1 MKSYSVVQKM
11 FVGLALSLT
20 PVAAQRGYQ
29 LSGDAVVV
37 DRAQHWREW
46 TIPAHLA
53 HIDAAGSV
61 RPRPLRTVYNVLEDR
76 ALRRP
81 ITINTDDPRIG
92 TIDSTMQLDV
102 FGEPIRNTLNEL
114 VFDYSVRP
122 GISRVGSNPQLADR
136 ILDGDPTTFWEPN
149 PRDPIEQWWIEV
161 DLGRAVPVE
170 RLKLQFVGA
179 ELGDPFLQFILLLS
193 RRQSALLH
201 EPNSRLGFQLFIP
214 QDAPSTTQR
223 TYIFESEHTS
233 PQLPPADGAVS
244 DRRLIEARKP
254 SPEWTGKSI
263 ETIRIVVTD
272 TRGGRA
278 AQITQ
283 AAWEALAAHERGD
296 VVYFARDVAGREE
309 PVDEATYQ
317 ALAAERQGQ
326 RAYYRRELPRL
337 AEVEAWGWGDNIGI
351 NLVQNGG
358 SLALTTPGKNPLTA
372 FDGDDATSYVHQ
384 TRNPLNPGGNVLTV
398 DIGGAVWLDQVRL
411 TGSGMRGYIMRAS
424 AGGRDV
430 RGGLQWQR
438 ISPPEREYSVAEAL
452 PRGDSG
458 RFSAIVDPQ
467 DPPLKVRLLDL
478 IVFAH
483 FPPGF
488 VGGRSESGAG
498 QGILVNA
505 FWSVVNEIMLFSSR
519 PPAEVELES
528 GLIELP
534 GLVALGAV
542 DWDADTPP
550 GTDVEIRTRTGDQ
563 LLQQIRYFDKTGNEK
578 TAAEYKTLAG
588 FLKGPSDTTV
598 VVGPGWSAWSPQY
611 RQPGEWASSPSL
623 RRFMQLQVRLT
634 NDGGPQVPVLH
645 RLSVGLQQPVVQQ
658 LRAEVWPT
666 AVEAGV
672 LDTFALFVQPDFLAR
687 PAELRSPGF
696 DQVRVRAEPGLDLR
710 LVDVA
715 LGTEAELASGTPFQR
730 FAPGA
735 DGRLLDAEGAELA
748 VRAAGDSLWLRF
760 PQTVQGAS
768 AEMLAPVYYRSVV
781 PGDEVPT
788 GLDRKLLTFTSYNLL
803 PEAEQGAVRYFRQAA
818 SGRLVEVE
826 AAAYEALPAAEQGPV
841 RYFRKVV
848 GLGDQVPFD
857 AVGDSLDQS
866 RYNRLGQQRGWVVDR
881 GRLLRVRFASRVYLQ
896 GTRLAVAVRQSQ
908 PATAWQIADGGDVT
922 ELSPARSLAIRAQ
935 GADAAIAEVAIAPNP
950 FTPNGDGVNEVAEI
964 AFSLFRVQAERAL
977 AVRVYTLAGRPVRQL
992 EALATGGQQRFV
1004 WDGRDEAGRVVAP
1017 GLYLCKIEVAADAA
1031 AFDGQ
1036 RRVWVIGVAY

>member
-1 MKSYSVVQKM
+1 MKSDSVVQKIL
-11 FVGLALSLT
+11 VGLALSLS
-20 PVAAQRGYQ
+20 PVEAQRGYQ
-29 LSGDAVVV
+29 ISGDEVVV
-37 DRAQHWREW
+37 DLAQHWRQW

-53 HIDAAGSV
+53 HIDEAGSV
-61 RPRPLRTVYNVLEDR
+61 RTRRLRTVYNVLEDR
-76 ALRRP
+76 TLRRP
-81 ITINTDDPRIG
+81 IIINTDDPRIG
-92 TIDSTMQLDV
+92 TIDSTMQFDV
-102 FGEPIRNTLNEL
+102 LGEPIRNTLNEL
-114 VFDYSVRP
+114 VFDHWVRP
-122 GISRVGSNPQLADR
+122 GISRVGSNPQLAEH
-136 ILDGDPTTFWEPN
+136 ILDGDPTTFWEPD
-149 PRDPIEQWWIEV
+149 PRDPIERWWIEV

-170 RLKLQFVGA
+170 RLKLQFVDE
-179 ELGDPFLQFILLLS
+179 ELGDPFLQFIMLMS

-201 EPNSRLGFQLFIP
+201 EPNSRIGFQLFIP
-214 QDAPSTTQR
+214 QDAPNTTQR
-223 TYIFESEHTS
+223 EYIFASEHTS
-233 PQLPPADGAVS
+233 PELPAASGEVS
-244 DRRLIEARKP
+244 DRLLIEARKP

-263 ETIRIVVTD
+263 ETIRIVITD

-278 AQITQ
+278 EQITQ
-283 AAWEALAAHERGD
+283 EAWEGLSADERGD

-317 ALAAERQGQ
+317 ALAAERQG
-326 RAYYRRELPRL
+326 RREYYRRELPRL

-351 NLVQNGG
+351 NLVKNGG

-372 FDGDDATSYVHQ
+372 FDGDDATYYSHQ

-411 TGSGMRGYIMRAS
+411 TGAGIRGYIMRAS

-430 RGGLQWQR
+430 RGGLKWQR

-467 DPPLKVRLLDL
+467 DPPLKARLLDL
-478 IVFAH
+478 VVFAH

-505 FWSVVNEIMLFSSR
+505 FWSVINEIMLFSSR
-519 PPAEVELES
+519 PPAEVVLES
-528 GLIELP
+528 DLIELP
-534 GLVALGAV
+534 GLVALGGV
-542 DWDADTPP
+542 HWEADTPP

-563 LLQQIRYFDKTGNEK
+563 LLQQIRYFDKTGNAK

-598 VVGPGWSAWSPQY
+598 VVGPGWSTWSQQY
-611 RQPGEWASSPSL
+611 RQPGEWVRSPSL
-623 RRFMQLQVRLT
+623 RRFMQLQVRLKS
-634 NDGGPQVPVLH
+634 DGGQQVPALH
-645 RLSVGLQQPVVQQ
+645 RLSVGLHQPVVQR

-672 LDTFALFVQPDFLAR
+672 LDTFSLFVQPDFLTQ
-687 PAELRSPGF
+687 PVQERSLGF
-696 DQVRVRAEPGLDLR
+696 DEMRVRAEPGLDLR

-715 LGTEAELASGTPFQR
+715 LGTEAELASATPFQR

-735 DGRLLDAEGAELA
+735 DGRLLDAQGAELA
-748 VRAAGDSLWLRF
+748 VRAAGDSLWLHF
-760 PQTVQGAS
+760 PQTVQGAP
-768 AEMLAPVYYRSVV
+768 AEALAPVYYRAVA

-788 GLDRKLLTFTSYNLL
+788 GLDRNLLTFTSYSLL
-803 PEAEQGAVRYFRQAA
+803 PEAEQGAVRYFRRQE
-818 SGRLVEVE
+818 SGRLVEVDAE
-826 AAAYEALPAAEQGPV
+826 AYEALAAAEQGSV

-866 RYNRLGQQRGWVVDR
+866 RYNRLGEQRGWVVDR
-881 GRLLRVRFASRVYLQ
+881 GRLVRLRFASRVYLQ

-908 PATAWQIADGGDVT
+908 PSTAWQVADGGDVT
-922 ELSPARSLAIRAQ
+922 GLSPAKSLAISAQ
-935 GADAAIAEVAIAPNP
+935 GTDAAIAQVAIAPNP

-964 AFSLFRVQAERAL
+964 AFSLFRVQAERSL
-977 AVRVYTLAGRPVRQL
+977 AVRIYTLAGRRVRQL
-992 EALATGGQQRFV
+992 AALATGGRQQFV
-1004 WDGRDEAGRVVAP
+1004 WDGRDEEGRVVAP
-1017 GLYLCKIEVAADAA
+1017 GLYLCKIEVDADAA
-1031 AFDGQ
+1031 AFGGQ
-1036 RRVWVIGVAY
+1036 SRVHLIAVAY